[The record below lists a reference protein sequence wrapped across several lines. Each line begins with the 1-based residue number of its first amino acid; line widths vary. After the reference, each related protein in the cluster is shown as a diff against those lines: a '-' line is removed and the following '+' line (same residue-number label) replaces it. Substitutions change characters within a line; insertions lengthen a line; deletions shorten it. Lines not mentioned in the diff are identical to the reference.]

1 MSNKI
6 KMFIPNFKFK
16 YNLIKHSH
24 DIHAY
29 VSRKNFSQM
38 HNFMNCYKISL
49 KKLYNF
55 SITYN
60 QLQRKKK
67 FSTYYLAILHNQ
79 MLIDRLN
86 EYLDTNFP
94 CKTRFNNEDFVFS

>member
-1 MSNKI
+1 
-6 KMFIPNFKFK
+6 MFISNFKFK
-16 YNLIKHSH
+16 YNLIKYSH

-29 VSRKNFSQM
+29 MSRKNFSQM

-49 KKLYNF
+49 KEDYIIF
-55 SITYN
+55 
-60 QLQRKKK
+60 QLRTINCNGKKV
-67 FSTYYLAILHNQ
+67 LHIAILHNQ

-94 CKTRFNNEDFVFS
+94 CKTFV